1 MTIVT
6 ISQWK
11 QLSHY
16 QIRTSD
22 LKILLW
28 NIQGLLGKQD
38 QIKTL
43 LNNTITPDAVLVCE
57 TWLKPKNVDKFVVL
71 NFKGYH
77 KTRPNRIGGGV
88 SILVNSKLCSR
99 ERSDL
104 VVETELLEHI
114 IVEIKC
120 YRRNILLASCYRPPN
135 MNVKKFLKEYKAL
148 IRTSKG
154 PKGTQIDSRIRSQPR
169 SPKTSH

>member
-1 MTIVT
+1 MCQEDIADLISRLTSARLSLDIPNDNYNYITMETIE
-6 ISQWK
+6 S
-11 QLSHY
+11 LPNN
-16 QIRTSD
+16 TSD
-22 LKILLW
+22 LKILEW
-28 NIQGLLGKQD
+28 NIRGLLGKQD
-38 QIKTL
+38 QIKSL

-57 TWLKPKNVDKFVVL
+57 TWLKPKNADKFIVP

-88 SILVNSKLCSR
+88 SILVNSKLHSR

-120 YRRNILLASCYRPPN
+120 DRRNILLASCYRPPN
-135 MNVKKFLKEYKAL
+135 TNVKKF
-148 IRTSKG
+148 
-154 PKGTQIDSRIRSQPR
+154 
-169 SPKTSH
+169 